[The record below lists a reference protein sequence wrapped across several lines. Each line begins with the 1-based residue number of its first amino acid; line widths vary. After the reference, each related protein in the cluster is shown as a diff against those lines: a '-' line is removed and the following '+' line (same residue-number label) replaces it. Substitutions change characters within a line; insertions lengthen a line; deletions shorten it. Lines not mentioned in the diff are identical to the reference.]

1 MPTALTQRWTVTHAT
16 PLGDV
21 RTSWELAPE
30 GLHLRSDAP
39 TGADAQPLRWDA
51 IAEAATAVVDLPAH
65 KGGPDMVS
73 WIPGRMEWLLVS
85 RSDGGRSFMHALPA
99 SDVRDAIVAGM
110 RERLGS
116 RWVGEQLPLQSA
128 QKRFRISTRG
138 DGLKVAAIIGSALL
152 LLVLLLMTIIIVGSV
167 LYLPA
172 LFALGAWLFRKGLV
186 GLRDALQAAG
196 TPTARVSSAPMGLVE
211 LEGRAL
217 TEQPLPAGVSGCPSV
232 WWDVGVDA
240 WYSKGRGK
248 GGHWRQVMAR
258 HGGNGA
264 LILED
269 ATGRVPVWLGD
280 ADLLLKVH
288 TWESGNDPLPA
299 RGHTLLDGTAFAW
312 HGSSRLRVRER
323 RMEAGG
329 PIYVLGTLDEAR
341 HLPAAGEERGL
352 ARLMRALRTGEWRMV
367 VTRATPEPL
376 RPPVIVLIG
385 YLGLLA
391 GVGHGGAR
399 TQRLEDTPPPALAPD
414 AVVVWKGRAGRAFI
428 VSDQRETAALGDL
441 RKRSLWLVGG
451 GVALLCYGLYEV
463 IQLFSDGGAS

>member
-1 MPTALTQRWTVTHAT
+1 MPTTLTQRWTVTHAT

-21 RTSWELAPE
+21 RTRWELAPE

-73 WIPGRMEWLLVS
+73 WMPGRMEWLLVS

-152 LLVLLLMTIIIVGSV
+152 LLVLLLMSIVIVGSV

-217 TEQPLPAGVSGCPSV
+217 PGSPATIRCRRAAIRCSTAPHSRGTAAAGCACASAGWKPAGRSTS
-232 WWDVGVDA
+232 
-240 WYSKGRGK
+240 S
-248 GGHWRQVMAR
+248 AR
-258 HGGNGA
+258 S
-264 LILED
+264 
-269 ATGRVPVWLGD
+269 T
-280 ADLLLKVH
+280 K
-288 TWESGNDPLPA
+288 
-299 RGHTLLDGTAFAW
+299 
-312 HGSSRLRVRER
+312 
-323 RMEAGG
+323 
-329 PIYVLGTLDEAR
+329 
-341 HLPAAGEERGL
+341 
-352 ARLMRALRTGEWRMV
+352 
-367 VTRATPEPL
+367 RATC
-376 RPPVIVLIG
+376 
-385 YLGLLA
+385 
-391 GVGHGGAR
+391 
-399 TQRLEDTPPPALAPD
+399 PPPA
-414 AVVVWKGRAGRAFI
+414 RSAGSR
-428 VSDQRETAALGDL
+428 G
-441 RKRSLWLVGG
+441 
-451 GVALLCYGLYEV
+451 
-463 IQLFSDGGAS
+463 